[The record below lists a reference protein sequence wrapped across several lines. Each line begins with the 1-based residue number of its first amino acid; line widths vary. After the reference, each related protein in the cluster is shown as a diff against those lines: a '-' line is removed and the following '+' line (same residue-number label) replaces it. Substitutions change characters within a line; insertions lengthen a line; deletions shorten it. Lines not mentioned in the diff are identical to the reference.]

1 MKVPHPLLPQTIDR
15 TLSTCPNSSLFPASQ
30 KNRKYNLMHERVED
44 RKCLQKYEHT
54 ELTLDDEQ
62 SDELSGCSCHK
73 STGHEVLSQ
82 IFEEAENQGKGQ
94 IARDIWE
101 SDMRSVPQRSI

>member
-1 MKVPHPLLPQTIDR
+1 
-15 TLSTCPNSSLFPASQ
+15 
-30 KNRKYNLMHERVED
+30 MHERVED
-44 RKCLQKYEHT
+44 RKRLQKYEHT

-62 SDELSGCSCHK
+62 SDELSQVVHTISAK
-73 STGHEVLSQ
+73 SPGREVLSQ

-101 SDMRSVPQRSI
+101 SDMRSQFHKDQSRNGHYSITSLSPSLPLSLPSKKTA